1 MRKLLVVL
9 VAVLGLAGLGA
20 VASAHMWGGGYS
32 GPQGYGPGYGWN
44 GGMGPGGMYPG
55 MGPGWMHGSG
65 DYCNRS
71 GGTASATL
79 LPRDDIQKRVEAFA
93 GKSFPGYQVGEVERD
108 ENGRPFYSASL
119 TGKNSRFEIQVNGI
133 DGRIVGVFPVQE

>member
-9 VAVLGLAGLGA
+9 VAVLGLAGLDA
-20 VASAHMWGGGYS
+20 VASAHMMDGGY
-32 GPQGYGPGYGWN
+32 QDRMGYGQGYGWN
-44 GGMGPGGMYPG
+44 CGG

-65 DYCNRS
+65 HYHN
-71 GGTASATL
+71 GPEGTASATL

-93 GKSFPGYQVGEVERD
+93 AKSFPGYQVGEVERD
-108 ENGRPFYSASL
+108 DNGRPFYGVLL

-133 DGRIVGVFPVQE
+133 NGRIIGVFPIEE